1 MGSKHQCKLPMSD
14 DELNFEFGSKKKS
27 AAVETND
34 DANADEDQ
42 LENDGSEGD
51 DGSDGE
57 EHDSEHDDDASD
69 GSTGD
74 ADAVPWAGTNRDY
87 TYDELVDR
95 IFSILSADR
104 PDLASGGRKK
114 YQVKPPHVVRDGTR
128 KTQWSNFPEMCRSM
142 NRPASHVQS
151 YVFAELGTHGSVDAS
166 GRLIIKGRFQ
176 PKQIEKVVR
185 HYITEYVTCRTCR
198 SPE

>member
-1 MGSKHQCKLPMSD
+1 MRRSKK
-14 DELNFEFGSKKKS
+14 KKKS

-114 YQVKPPHVVRDGTR
+114 YQVKPPHVVRDG
-128 KTQWSNFPEMCRSM
+128 CV
-142 NRPASHVQS
+142 ASA
-151 YVFAELGTHGSVDAS
+151 FRCT
-166 GRLIIKGRFQ
+166 RLIYTCAQ
-176 PKQIEKVVR
+176 YEKNAMEQFSRDVS
-185 HYITEYVTCRTCR
+185 IDE
-198 SPE
+198 SAG